1 LTEIIAILSKTQPN
15 RKVLPLRRTHIGDM
29 EPTNCIAIPTPSD
42 DLRQDRPARASDL
55 HHVLDDARRQRAEA
69 LKGLLL
75 VRAAPLS
82 RRLALSAVAMAAI
95 LMLAWASLPSLTAPA
110 MAIIFT
116 ASALSGVAGFAFSAI
131 CGALLFY
138 VVPPI
143 AGVQLMMVCSIANQ
157 CFSITAL
164 RHSID
169 WRVLWRFLLGGL
181 IGMPLGIY
189 LLLSLDATI
198 YCRVLGAFL
207 IAYSSFRIFRPAAS
221 RLFPRAWADVIA
233 GLAGGITGGIVGF
246 PGAFVTIWCGFKGW
260 DKDRQR
266 AVYQPFIL
274 IMQVLGLVAIA
285 AITGVARHHVPTD
298 ALSALVYV
306 PAALLGT
313 WCGLGCYRRFSDAQF
328 SLVVNVLLIV
338 SGIALAL

>member
-1 LTEIIAILSKTQPN
+1 
-15 RKVLPLRRTHIGDM
+15 M
-29 EPTNCIAIPTPSD
+29 ESADSIVIPTVPD
-42 DLRQDRPARASDL
+42 DRRRDPPARASDL
-55 HHVLDDARRQRAEA
+55 RWVLNDARQRRAQA

-82 RRLALSAVAMAAI
+82 RRLALSAVAMAGI
-95 LMLAWASLPSLTAPA
+95 LTLAWVYLPRVTAPA

-143 AGVQLMMVCSIANQ
+143 LGVQLMMVCSIANQ

-169 WRVLWRFLLGGL
+169 WRVLRCFLLGGFV
-181 IGMPLGIY
+181 GMPVGVG

-207 IAYSSFRIFRPAAS
+207 VAYSSFRIFRPAAS
-221 RLFPRAWADVIA
+221 VSFPSAWADVIA
-233 GLAGGITGGIVGF
+233 GLAGGITGGVVGF

-285 AITGVARHHVPTD
+285 TLTGVAHHRAPTY
-298 ALSALVYV
+298 ALNAFVYV

-328 SLVVNVLLIV
+328 SLVVNVLLVV

>member
-1 LTEIIAILSKTQPN
+1 MESANYIA
-15 RKVLPLRRTHIGDM
+15 
-29 EPTNCIAIPTPSD
+29 TPALSD
-42 DLRQDRPARASDL
+42 DRRRNQPACAPDISRVLR
-55 HHVLDDARRQRAEA
+55 DARRKRAEA

-82 RRLALSAVAMAAI
+82 RRLALSAVAMAGI
-95 LMLAWASLPSLTAPA
+95 LVLAWACLPSLTVPA

-143 AGVQLMMVCSIANQ
+143 LGVQLMMVCSIANQ

-164 RHSID
+164 RQSID

-298 ALSALVYV
+298 ALGALVYV